1 MLDISSKSI
10 LHQKHL
16 MQKLI
21 EDRHLFQKI
30 LTHSPVNCHR
40 LLPACY

>member
-21 EDRHLFQKI
+21 E
-30 LTHSPVNCHR
+30 N
-40 LLPACY
+40 